1 MIEITIGI
9 AAGTMLGMAVIMSY
23 ILGWANKKF
32 HVEVDAR
39 VEAVIEA
46 LPGANCGGCGFLG
59 CSEYAVAI
67 VTDNAPV
74 NKCPVGG
81 EACAIA
87 VGAIMGVEVGETIP
101 HRAVVHCGATLKD
114 RLGRTEY
121 KGERR
126 CAAATLVAGVQ
137 GCTFGCLGFGDCVE
151 ACKYDAIHVED
162 GLAVVNYDHCIGCGA
177 CVKACPTGALRFG
190 DKKEML
196 KIAYARVKEL
206 GGDAS
211 VYGDTFVDGTHM
223 IYVLPRKAGVYDRL
237 PEKPRVPF
245 SVSAGKDW
253 LKPLSLLAAG
263 GVIGGAFLHYITHG
277 PKDTGGNGDQAGK
290 EGGE

>member
-46 LPGANCGGCGFLG
+46 LPGANCGGCGYLG
-59 CSEYAVAI
+59 CSEYAVAV

-74 NKCPVGG
+74 NRCPVGG
-81 EACAIA
+81 EGCAIA

-101 HRAVVHCGATLKD
+101 HRAVVHCGATHKD

-121 KGERR
+121 RGERR

-151 ACKYDAIHVED
+151 ACKYDAIHVKD
-162 GLAVVNYDHCIGCGA
+162 GLAVVDYDRCIGCGA
-177 CVKACPTGALRFG
+177 CVKACPRAIIAMTDFHEPEIPTVLCSNR
-190 DKKEML
+190 DKGKDVTQVCNKGCIGCKACVKVSELFTMNNDL
-196 KIAYARVKEL
+196 AVADHEAFRKEL
-206 GGDAS
+206 GANALEA
-211 VYGDTFVDGTHM
+211 
-223 IYVLPRKAGVYDRL
+223 I
-237 PEKPRVPF
+237 EKC
-245 SVSAGKDW
+245 
-253 LKPLSLLAAG
+253 
-263 GVIGGAFLHYITHG
+263 
-277 PKDTGGNGDQAGK
+277 PKDCIGFVGK
-290 EGGE
+290 KNV